1 MNNFEKIRYVKP
13 IYLEFDAIFNI
24 STGKYT
30 NLNGTKEIEC
40 RKYCLYITDENGV
53 YQLSKEEVLQLAKN
67 YIILK
72 EKVDKYNSE
81 IENQKIK

>member
-1 MNNFEKIRYVKP
+1 MNNFEETRYVKP
-13 IYLEFDAIFNI
+13 IYIEFDAIFNT
-24 STGKYT
+24 STRKYT
-30 NLNGTKEIEC
+30 TLDGKKEIEC
-40 RKYCLYITDENGV
+40 RKYCLYVTDENGV